1 MMEHYDDLLTGRK
14 WWSRIY
20 MRLIWN
26 EDVNLLARKVLD
38 FIPNDFLGRLLDV
51 PVGTAVFTAEKY
63 RQMKDAQIVCLD
75 YSEEMIAIATL
86 RKETEIVGLDYSE
99 EMIAIAALRKETEEI
114 ANLSLKQG
122 DVGELPYAN
131 EFFDCILSMNG
142 FQAFPDKEKAFAEIF
157 RVLKPGGFFCGCFYV
172 MGERRLADLLV
183 KKVMERKG
191 FFHPPYDTF
200 AEAERRLRSMF
211 GEDVL
216 TETMGAACLFRCVK
230 PQKECAESES

>member
-1 MMEHYDDLLTGRK
+1 MNTFDKKIMAKEQSNSYQGVMDHYDDLLTGRK

-20 MRLIWN
+20 WRLIWN
-26 EDVNLLARKVLD
+26 EDANLLAQKVLD
-38 FIPNDFLGRLLDV
+38 FIPDDFHGRLLDV

-63 RQMKDAQIVCLD
+63 RRMKGA
-75 YSEEMIAIATL
+75 
-86 RKETEIVGLDYSE
+86 EIVGLDYSD
-99 EMIAIAALRKETEEI
+99 EMIAIAALRKETEGI

-131 EFFDCILSMNG
+131 DFFDCVLSMNG

-172 MGERRLADLLV
+172 KGERGSADFFV

-200 AEAERRLRSMF
+200 AEAESRLRGMY
-211 GEDVL
+211 GDDVL
-216 TETMGAACLFRCVK
+216 TVKMASACLFRCVK
-230 PQKECAESES
+230 PQGENSEKE

>member
-14 WWSRIY
+14 WWSRLY
-20 MRLIWN
+20 MRLIWD
-26 EDVNLLARKVLD
+26 EDTNLLAQKVLD
-38 FIPNDFLGRLLDV
+38 FIPNDFQGRLLDV

-63 RQMKDAQIVCLD
+63 RQMKDAQIVGLD
-75 YSEEMIAIATL
+75 YSEEMIAIAT
-86 RKETEIVGLDYSE
+86 
-99 EMIAIAALRKETEEI
+99 LRKETEEI

-122 DVGELPYAN
+122 DVGKLPYAN

-172 MGERRLADLLV
+172 KGERRLADLFV
-183 KKVMERKG
+183 KKIMERKG

-200 AEAERRLRSMF
+200 TKAESRLRSMF
-211 GEDVL
+211 GDDVL
-216 TETMGAACLFRCVK
+216 TETMGSACLFRCVK
-230 PQKECAESES
+230 PQKECAESE

>member
-14 WWSRIY
+14 WWSRLY
-20 MRLIWN
+20 MRLIWD
-26 EDVNLLARKVLD
+26 EDTNLLAQKVLD
-38 FIPNDFLGRLLDV
+38 FIPNDFQGLLLDV

-63 RQMKDAQIVCLD
+63 RQMKDAQIV
-75 YSEEMIAIATL
+75 
-86 RKETEIVGLDYSE
+86 GLDYSE
-99 EMIAIAALRKETEEI
+99 EMIAIAAMRKETEEI

-122 DVGELPYAN
+122 NVGELPYTN
-131 EFFDCILSMNG
+131 EFFDCVLSMNG

-172 MGERRLADLLV
+172 KGERQLADLLV

-230 PQKECAESES
+230 PQKECAESESSTTKNIKL

>member
-1 MMEHYDDLLTGRK
+1 MLDKKGFDM
-14 WWSRIY
+14 WSRIY

-86 RKETEIVGLDYSE
+86 RKETE
-99 EMIAIAALRKETEEI
+99 EI
-114 ANLSLKQG
+114 TNLSLEQG

-131 EFFDCILSMNG
+131 EFFDCVLSMNG

-172 MGERRLADLLV
+172 KGERRLADLFV
-183 KKVMERKG
+183 KKIMERKG

-200 AEAERRLRSMF
+200 TKAESRLRSMF
-211 GEDVL
+211 GDDVL
-216 TETMGAACLFRCVK
+216 TETMGSACLFRCVK
-230 PQKECAESES
+230 PQKECAESE